1 MTMITTSPKILIAE
15 DSFVNQKILLRI
27 LKQIGCTADVVSNG
41 LQAIEAV
48 AAKNYDIVFM
58 DMYMPEMDGLEA
70 TKKIVTSRF
79 QCNRPKIIAL
89 TAESVSSDRDKCF
102 EAGMDDYITK
112 PVRIEEVLSILNTWA
127 PVPVM
132 SVETVLSQMHTA
144 RKQLVPQAAPV
155 FMVCRN

>member
-1 MTMITTSPKILIAE
+1 MGTTSPKILIAE

-48 AAKNYDIVFM
+48 ATKNYDIVFM

-70 TKKIVTSRF
+70 TRKIVNSRF
-79 QCNRPKIIAL
+79 PSNRPRIIAL
-89 TAESVSSDRDKCF
+89 TADSMSGDKDKCI

-112 PVRIEEVLSILNTWA
+112 PVCIEEILSILNRWA
-127 PVPVM
+127 PVQGM
-132 SVETVLSQMHTA
+132 SVETVISQMNTV
-144 RKQLVPQAAPV
+144 RKQHIPQAAPV
-155 FMVCRN
+155 FIVCRN

>member
-1 MTMITTSPKILIAE
+1 MTMGTSSPKILIAE

-48 AAKNYDIVFM
+48 ASKNYDIVFM

-70 TKKIVTSRF
+70 SRKIVNSRF
-79 QCNRPKIIAL
+79 PSNRPRIIAL
-89 TAESVSSDRDKCF
+89 TADSLSGDKEKCI
-102 EAGMDDYITK
+102 EAGMDDYTTK
-112 PVRIEEVLSILNTWA
+112 PVRTEEILSMLNRWA

-132 SVETVLSQMHTA
+132 SVETVISQMNTI
-144 RKQLVPQAAPV
+144 RKQHFLQGAPV
-155 FMVCRN
+155 FRICMN